1 MIETKPTRFIPA
13 AWLLGAATVILG
25 AFALPTPAKGASGNY
40 LIAANDLLEI
50 EVFQE
55 KDLSVKARVAKDGKI
70 NLPLIGLVGVGG
82 ISSKS
87 AAERIKSLYAD
98 GYLVSPQVSVRVSE
112 FAKRRFTVLGQV
124 KKPGSYA
131 FPDNESITLLQAIGM
146 AEGFTRIANRKKV
159 TIKRRVG
166 GREVIMR
173 IDAKRL
179 ASEGSS
185 RPVEI
190 LVGDVITVAESMF

>member
-131 FPDNESITLLQAIGM
+131 FPDNESISLLQAIGM

-173 IDAKRL
+173 IDAKLL

>member
-1 MIETKPTRFIPA
+1 MRANAPSTITFTGLSIGPGDRAKWVRAGAGHCGSMVDATAPQIVVVA
-13 AWLLGAATVILG
+13 NSSLGVAMGGVAGTF
-25 AFALPTPAKGASGNY
+25 AFGEMG
-40 LIAANDLLEI
+40 D
-50 EVFQE
+50 
-55 KDLSVKARVAKDGKI
+55 
-70 NLPLIGLVGVGG
+70 
-82 ISSKS
+82 
-87 AAERIKSLYAD
+87 
-98 GYLVSPQVSVRVSE
+98 
-112 FAKRRFTVLGQV
+112 
-124 KKPGSYA
+124 
-131 FPDNESITLLQAIGM
+131 ESITLLQAIGM

>member
-131 FPDNESITLLQAIGM
+131 FPDNESISLLQAIGM